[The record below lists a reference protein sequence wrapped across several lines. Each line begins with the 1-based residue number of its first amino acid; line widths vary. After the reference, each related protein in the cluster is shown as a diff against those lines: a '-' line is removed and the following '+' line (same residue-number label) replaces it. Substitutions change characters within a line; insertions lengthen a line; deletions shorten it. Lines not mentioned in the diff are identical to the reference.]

1 MYDGKCFTHN
11 TCPNFLFQ
19 IIWYEHFIFI
29 PLALR
34 IRLGFFILNKVDIRR
49 NLKSHSC
56 LGAVAHTPPELHHA
70 ASPNQLHMQNH
81 LMALKASAQLT
92 RNWPT
97 LTQAVA
103 LIECEVHQIIKMQTP
118 SHQQMSRYRS
128 VVFYDVYVLT
138 VALYTLEVKHA
149 WLDLT
154 NSDGFPLVIM
164 CFSH

>member
-1 MYDGKCFTHN
+1 
-11 TCPNFLFQ
+11 
-19 IIWYEHFIFI
+19 
-29 PLALR
+29 
-34 IRLGFFILNKVDIRR
+34 
-49 NLKSHSC
+49 
-56 LGAVAHTPPELHHA
+56 
-70 ASPNQLHMQNH
+70 MQNH

-149 WLDLT
+149 
-154 NSDGFPLVIM
+154 
-164 CFSH
+164 